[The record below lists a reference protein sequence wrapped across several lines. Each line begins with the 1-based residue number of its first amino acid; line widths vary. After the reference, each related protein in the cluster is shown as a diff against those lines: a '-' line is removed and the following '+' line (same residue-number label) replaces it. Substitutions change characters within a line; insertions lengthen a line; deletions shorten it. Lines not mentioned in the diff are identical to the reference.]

1 MKLAAFAAVILAV
14 ASLPDGD
21 GQLRWG
27 ISVNEL
33 QKSVPVQKVEG
44 GHGFGY
50 AEHMEVNP
58 DVYVQKS
65 DGQKHREFYFHR
77 GKLYKMFSVYDRT
90 LTSVETY
97 QKLLDRLR
105 KEHGAPTRT
114 FEENVM
120 GIRVIHNEW
129 SDDKNTLDLRLGAG
143 FIYEVRTDNAAA
155 REKQAMQQ
163 LKHSI

>member
-1 MKLAAFAAVILAV
+1 MKLAMFATFLLAA

-27 ISVNEL
+27 LTADQL
-33 QKSVPVQKVEG
+33 QKTVPVQKVEG
-44 GHGFGY
+44 GHGYGY
-50 AEHMEVNP
+50 AEHTEVSP
-58 DVYVQKS
+58 EVYVQKS
-65 DGQKHREFYFHR
+65 DGQKRREFYFFR
-77 GKLYKMFSVYDRT
+77 GKLYKIFSVYDRT
-90 LTSVETY
+90 LTSLENY
-97 QKLLDRLR
+97 QKLLDGFR

-129 SDDKNTLDLRLGAG
+129 SDDENTLDLRLGAG